1 MSSFIDRVKRHSN
14 GTWCEINAVVELKLI
29 ELSLSHHHMDLSD
42 IVLYVIFKA
51 FKKTIFRKITIIKK
65 DMLTT
70 ILRNKFYVRKK
81 TLKKIEKCKQ
91 PSRSSKS
98 KKIKKCYSCIDSSD
112 CPLKLY
118 ILVDV
123 KAIHDINCVN
133 FE

>member
-51 FKKTIFRKITIIKK
+51 FKKTTFRKITIIKK

-81 TLKKIEKCKQ
+81 TLKKIENVNNLVGQAKVRKLKNATRVLIAVTAH
-91 PSRSSKS
+91 SN
-98 KKIKKCYSCIDSSD
+98 CIFLLT
-112 CPLKLY
+112 LKLY
-118 ILVDV
+118 TI
-123 KAIHDINCVN
+123 
-133 FE
+133 